1 MALKHKKNSAK
12 ADGADATL
20 VQPSDWNDDHQV
32 VGGLD
37 LPLETVSAPPAD
49 TVRLFGRKVGGRMM
63 PAFEGPSGLDSSLQ
77 PSLARN
83 KVAYWSP
90 AGNST
95 TVTQVGMAASSAG
108 TATAAN
114 VATTNLHT
122 AMRRLDYLVT
132 TAATSAIAY
141 LFSAA
146 ATANQFFMGTAPL
159 GGFHVVLRFGGATG
173 MATAT
178 HRFFAGMTSGTTA
191 ALDSEPNSRSGII
204 GVGYGSADPNWK
216 LMHKTASGTATEI
229 DLGAS
234 FPRQTVDRSKMYE
247 LALFCAPGGTRVFYE
262 FTDLITGAVA
272 AGEIN
277 SNLPTA
283 TTLLKWMIAAS
294 VGGTSSVIGISVA
307 SAYAETDY

>member
-1 MALKHKKNSAK
+1 MIKHKFQSGI
-12 ADGADATL
+12 ADGADNTL
-20 VQPSDWNDDHQV
+20 VQPSDWNDDHAV
-32 VGGLD
+32 EGGLD
-37 LPLETVSAPPAD
+37 LPAETVTAPAANN
-49 TVRLFGRKVGGRMM
+49 VRLFGRKVGGRMM
-63 PAFEGPSGLDSSLQ
+63 PAFKGPLGLDSSLQ

-95 TVTQVGMAASSAG
+95 TVTQIGMAASTAG

-132 TAATSAIAY
+132 TAATSAVASM
-141 LFSAA
+141 FSATSA
-146 ATANQFFMGTAPL
+146 ANQFFMGTGSL
-159 GGFHVVLRFGGATG
+159 GGFHIVLRFGGATG

-178 HRFFAGMTSGTTA
+178 HRFYAGMTSGTTTVA
-191 ALDSEPNSRSGII
+191 DSEPNSRSGII

-247 LALFCAPGGTRVFYE
+247 LALFCLSGGTSVFYE
-262 FTDLITGAVA
+262 FTDLGTGAVA
-272 AGEIN
+272 TGEITT
-277 SNLPTA
+277 NLPA
-283 TTLLKWMIAAS
+283 STTLLKWMIAAS

-307 SAYAETDY
+307 SAYSETDY